1 MFTSSSHLRA
11 AVRILSTRM
20 LPSRHARPRSW
31 AVAALFAASGLSCG
45 GDDTLEPPTPTTLEK
60 LSGDEQTGP
69 VSEAL
74 PDPLVVRVLDQT
86 GRPIAGVSVTW
97 VAQGGGSVS
106 PETVPTDAAG
116 LASVV
121 RVLGETAGEQTTTA
135 EVSGLQGS
143 PATFTSTAVDE
154 DDGPGPL

>member
-1 MFTSSSHLRA
+1 MFTSLGHLQ
-11 AVRILSTRM
+11 AVRMFSRRIVPSGHVRPHSWTVAIL
-20 LPSRHARPRSW
+20 L
-31 AVAALFAASGLSCG
+31 AASGLSCG
-45 GDDTLEPPTPTTLEK
+45 DDDPLEPPTPTTLEK
-60 LSGDEQTGP
+60 LTGDEQTGL

-97 VAQGGGSVS
+97 MAQGGGSVS

-116 LASVV
+116 LASAV

-135 EVSGLQGS
+135 EVSGLEGS
-143 PATFTSTAVDE
+143 PVTFTSTAVDE